1 LITGLSPVFFAVEE
15 PFPRS
20 FSVHQEPAA
29 AFGVETRALPLV
41 EAMEPRRHFSAS
53 KDFANHILD
62 STSKHVA
69 AFYYPSMEDPHGLT
83 LFGNADLI
91 TSNSGNNSTTAFD
104 LTGKLTGSPNPFDFA
119 IDGPPQ
125 AAVEADTQG
134 AFLVSGEDNQPASVL
149 YATANGQIYG
159 LVSAGTIGLALDD
172 SSQGANFT
180 GITIASNNLT
190 TYVYACDMANARI
203 DVYNDQFQLQSGYSF
218 TDPNLP
224 AGFVPDNV
232 MEANDEVAVSYVKQV
247 DGVPQKG
254 DGIVDM
260 YLASGALLGRI
271 SSGLYEPYGLT
282 GAGSVGYGKYD
293 NDLLIGDHF
302 TGSIYAYTYSGQYV
316 GSIRNSLG
324 HQVVIPGLWSIVA
337 NDPSSGPG
345 DIFYSAEPKHGTSGE
360 VGDLKLLTGKDYGSP

>member
-104 LTGKLTGSPNPFDFA
+104 LTGKLT
-119 IDGPPQ
+119 
-125 AAVEADTQG
+125 
-134 AFLVSGEDNQPASVL
+134 VL